1 MVTQGK
7 SQVLYHA
14 GILTWITNTYSS
26 SGYIGF
32 TTGTNDAYTVVK
44 EYLKRNPK
52 SKLRKSLKELKRLSQ
67 LDFGDSGRA
76 DTSKLD
82 KHGYM
87 KAWQHAACYD
97 ARFIQTQLDVGH
109 AMYLKPAMK
118 YAASVGVHSNLGKAF
133 FYGTCVCVC
142 VYLSFSIMR
151 MWEFGHCWVH
161 IRYHRII

>member
-1 MVTQGK
+1 MKQ
-7 SQVLYHA
+7 
-14 GILTWITNTYSS
+14 
-26 SGYIGF
+26 
-32 TTGTNDAYTVVK
+32 
-44 EYLKRNPK
+44 YLKHNPK

-133 FYGTCVCVC
+133 FYGKCV
-142 VYLSFSIMR
+142 S
-151 MWEFGHCWVH
+151 
-161 IRYHRII
+161 

>member
-1 MVTQGK
+1 MVKQ
-7 SQVLYHA
+7 
-14 GILTWITNTYSS
+14 
-26 SGYIGF
+26 
-32 TTGTNDAYTVVK
+32 
-44 EYLKRNPK
+44 YLKRNPK

-76 DTSKLD
+76 DTSTLD

-87 KAWQHAACYD
+87 KAWQHAACND

-133 FYGTCVCVC
+133 FYGMCVCL
-142 VYLSFSIMR
+142 LSHYYNNHADVGISPLL
-151 MWEFGHCWVH
+151 GTGLN
-161 IRYHRII
+161 